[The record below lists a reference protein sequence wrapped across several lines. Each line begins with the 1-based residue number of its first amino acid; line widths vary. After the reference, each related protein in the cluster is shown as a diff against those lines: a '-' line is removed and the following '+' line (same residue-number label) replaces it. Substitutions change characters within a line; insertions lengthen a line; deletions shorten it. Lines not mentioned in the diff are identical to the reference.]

1 MCGAIGWEGDGGWGL
16 SLLILSPCVAEARLK
31 SRLMTV
37 ANLVRNSPP
46 TPAKNIISNI
56 FYDDGF

>member
-1 MCGAIGWEGDGGWGL
+1 MCGAIGVEGDGGWGL

-37 ANLVRNSPP
+37 ANLVRNSPLQ
-46 TPAKNIISNI
+46 KI
-56 FYDDGF
+56 